1 MSQRGCTPLDTPSIP
16 CGYDRRLADIDKQVC
31 RTSKTRNEHG
41 IHKHP
46 NQQGER
52 VG

>member
-1 MSQRGCTPLDTPSIP
+1 MSQRGCTPLDTPFPP
-16 CGYDRRLADIDKQVC
+16 CGYDRRQAETNKQVC
-31 RTSKTRNEHG
+31 TTSKTRNEHG
-41 IHKHP
+41 IYQHP

>member
-1 MSQRGCTPLDTPSIP
+1 MSQWGCTPLDTPVCP
-16 CGYDRRLADIDKQVC
+16 VRYDRRQADTDK
-31 RTSKTRNEHG
+31 TSLCNLKTRNEHG
-41 IHKHP
+41 IYQHS

>member
-1 MSQRGCTPLDTPSIP
+1 MSQRGRTPLDTPFAP
-16 CGYDRRLADIDKQVC
+16 CGYNRRQADTDRQVC
-31 RTSKTRNEHG
+31 ITSKTRNEHG

-52 VG
+52 FG